1 MSSAKPTT
9 FRAQDVRW
17 ETFRLGVEAERQR
30 FMELD
35 AAGRLKDYVVSAG
48 GLASAEVLPG

>member
-1 MSSAKPTT
+1 MAE
-9 FRAQDVRW
+9 AEDVRW
-17 ETFRLGVEAERQR
+17 ETFHLGCEAERRR

-35 AAGRLKDYVVSAG
+35 AAGRVKDYVVSGG